1 MQFHIRVHRPPIF
14 DPSFVLF
21 CKSVMDPS
29 AQFIISREGGGYDKC
44 KHRFIR
50 PHAHIYIK
58 TDLSHIKLRN
68 VFKEMFPTIS
78 NNKDYSIARQK
89 KDNLLSYILKGGNI
103 VIRSGFTQEYIDS
116 IPEWVERKQYFQDLL
131 IGHINVKMYEAE
143 IQAGTNV
150 SNSYPGIIYRPYDF
164 EQYLTDT
171 MKFCREKDRWLPNAI
186 VNKIAYKLDIISVH
200 FYCKQIGL
208 IKSNFLEKN

>member
-1 MQFHIRVHRPPIF
+1 MNFHIRVHRPPIF
-14 DPSFVLF
+14 DPSFVFF

-58 TDLSHIKLRN
+58 TDLTHIKLRK
-68 VFKEMFPTIS
+68 VFKEMFPSIAD
-78 NNKDYSIARQK
+78 NKDYSIAKQK

-103 VIRSGFTQEYIDS
+103 VKQSGFTQEYIDS

-131 IGHINVKMYEAE
+131 IRHIKGLQFEHE
-143 IQAGTNV
+143 QSKCLT
-150 SNSYPGIIYRPYDF
+150 PFKPLWFKPYDF
-164 EQYLTDT
+164 EQYLTDV
-171 MKFCREKDRWLPNAI
+171 MKFCREKDKWLPNAI
-186 VNKIAYKLDIISVH
+186 INKIAYKLDIISVN

-208 IKSNFLEKN
+208 LKSNFLEKN